1 MASVLSQKYVR
12 IIFTCVAIIV
22 FNPSTDIVVNAKPQI
37 RENQDWILP
46 ASRDETENKNTF
58 KFPQILDA
66 LNKWWPFNSEKTF
79 IPAINPNELLK
90 RVGIVPKGDGEEGN
104 WLIFENNENENV
116 LENKENLESNE
127 NVDNTFLNTNRIEE
141 WSNSIPEKIK
151 KSIDSMKSD
160 FFNATE
166 RVKHHFDKARDSLI
180 SNVKEVF
187 KISNDDTKLPK
198 ESTNTNGVDFLEEK
212 VFQPVTKFVDSLG
225 IEEKLSKFYS
235 KYFDQEKV
243 PFKKSFGYP

>member
-1 MASVLSQKYVR
+1 MTSVISQTYLR
-12 IIFTCVAIIV
+12 IIFTCVAIFV
-22 FNPSTDIVVNAKPQI
+22 LNPSKDIAVNAKPQI

-58 KFPQILDA
+58 KFPQILDT

-90 RVGIVPKGDGEEGN
+90 RVGIVPKGDGVEGN
-104 WLIFENNENENV
+104 WLIFDNDGNENI

-127 NVDNTFLNTNRIEE
+127 NLDNTFLNTNRIEE

-166 RVKHHFDKARDSLI
+166 RVKYHFDKARDSLI

-187 KISNDDTKLPK
+187 KISNADTKLPK
-198 ESTNTNGVDFLEEK
+198 ESMNTNGVDFLEEK

-225 IEEKLSKFYS
+225 IEDKISRIKKLYYYKLL
-235 KYFDQEKV
+235 
-243 PFKKSFGYP
+243 